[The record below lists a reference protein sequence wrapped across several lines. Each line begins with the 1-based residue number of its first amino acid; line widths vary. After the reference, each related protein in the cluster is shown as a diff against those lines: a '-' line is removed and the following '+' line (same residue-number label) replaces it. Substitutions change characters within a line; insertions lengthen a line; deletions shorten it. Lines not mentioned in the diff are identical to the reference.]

1 MQYSSFFIQ
10 RFLAVTQMA
19 ATDTRKALPCFDE
32 PHLKATFDIR
42 IMRKHP
48 MTALTNMPL
57 ATSEDM

>member
-1 MQYSSFFIQ
+1 
-10 RFLAVTQMA
+10 MA